1 MLQIKP
7 EHGTTAGLFYI
18 SSTHTYTDKTMGLYD
33 PNIYAHK
40 YTKVEVHHHTHT
52 HKQTHTNDAM
62 AFTSFQ
68 YVVNSTPHV
77 YRINLK
83 KLL

>member
-18 SSTHTYTDKTMGLYD
+18 SSTHTYTDKTMGLYH

-77 YRINLK
+77 YRINFE

>member
-77 YRINLK
+77 YRINFK